1 MTLTLIEGGKKVA
14 TVEQL
19 AAMEFGAVGKIARM
33 PKAKRLKNLD
43 DIAMNVR
50 EFSLVASEIIVHDK
64 AKLVELV
71 DQNYDR
77 FGPWLMELA
86 HAAEDAQ
93 VLLKV
98 LQSAEARLAIAL
110 AVVEGGGEPDDGSDG
125 AAA

>member
-1 MTLTLIEGGKKVA
+1 MTFTVIEGGKKAA

-19 AAMEFGAVGKIARM
+19 AAMEFGAIGRIARM

-50 EFSLVASEIIVHDK
+50 EFSLVASEIIIHDK

-86 HAAEDAQ
+86 NAAADAQ
-93 VLLKV
+93 VLLNV

-110 AVVEGGGEPDDGSDG
+110 AVVEGGGEPDDGGDG

>member
-1 MTLTLIEGGKKVA
+1 MTFTVIEGGKKAA

-19 AAMEFGAVGKIARM
+19 AAMQFGAIGRIARM

-50 EFSLVASEIIVHDK
+50 AFSLVAVEILVHDK

-71 DQNYDR
+71 AKDYDR

-86 HAAEDAQ
+86 HAAEDAE
-93 VLLKV
+93 VLLNV
-98 LQSAEARLAIAL
+98 LQSAEARLAVAL
-110 AVVEGGGEPDDGSDG
+110 AVVEGGGEPDDGGEG